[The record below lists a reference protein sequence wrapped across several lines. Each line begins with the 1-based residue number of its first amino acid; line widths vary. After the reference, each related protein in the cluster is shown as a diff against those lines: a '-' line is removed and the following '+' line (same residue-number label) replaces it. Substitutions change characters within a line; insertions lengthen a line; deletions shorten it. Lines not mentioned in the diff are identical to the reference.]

1 MADPIHSDY
10 ATLDVKAGRVA
21 LARRVVAGDDRIP
34 VTIRGYIT
42 GINSE
47 DDGDSIEF
55 RVEVTECN
63 ERQK

>member
-1 MADPIHSDY
+1 MSEQIQSDY
-10 ATLDVKAGRVA
+10 ATLDVKRGRVA
-21 LARRVVAGDDRIP
+21 LARRIAAGDDRIP

-42 GINSE
+42 GVNGE

-55 RVEVTECN
+55 RVEVTTCN